1 VIGIRPCLALGPEPD
16 IRFSWGWFC
25 FPGGIGFPGG
35 LFGNSGGCLF
45 GRQFCKLRSV
55 EDPGKTHVF
64 GLLVILQVCGGHDA
78 PEVLGLQLF
87 KVLGLDKNTF
97 QGVPGLEEN
106 FDRFTVFVYIVAD
119 KFLNLVIC
127 HICNNFS
134 TAALQIEIKNGQNGV
149 KIH

>member
-1 VIGIRPCLALGPEPD
+1 
-16 IRFSWGWFC
+16 
-25 FPGGIGFPGG
+25 
-35 LFGNSGGCLF
+35 LFANSGGRLF
-45 GRQFCKLRSV
+45 GRQFCKFRSV

-64 GLLVILQVCGGHDA
+64 GFFVILQVCGRNDA

-87 KVLGLDKNTF
+87 KVLGLNKNTF

-106 FDRFTVFVYIVAD
+106 LNRFTVFVYIVSD

-127 HICNNFS
+127 HICDNFS
-134 TAALQIEIKNGQNGV
+134 TAALLLEIKNGQNGV